1 MLKSLFTL
9 SSIMEYHI
17 LATVNKDLPRVVDL
31 NQGAL
36 PAVSSITLDDMIH
49 FLEILDYFRV
59 IKINSNIIGFLIAL
73 TPGKDYQSPN
83 YKWFEKQYSQFMYV
97 DRIVI
102 DPAFQGQGLGWVFY
116 DDVKIFSHGFA
127 PIMTCEVNMRPP
139 NKVSI
144 FFHEKYGFEKVGTQ
158 KTEGGNKEVSLMVY
172 KIPFNR

>member
-36 PAVSSITLDDMIH
+36 PAVSSITLNDLTQ
-49 FLEILDYFRV
+49 FLEMADYFRV
-59 IKINSNIIGFLIAL
+59 IKEKNDIAGFLIAL

-83 YKWFEKQYSQFMYV
+83 YKWFEKHYSQFMYV

-102 DPAFQGQGLGWVFY
+102 DPAFQGRRLGWVFY
-116 DDVKIFSHGFA
+116 DDLKIFSHGFA

-144 FFHEKYGFEKVGTQ
+144 FFLKNMDSRRWGPKKQRVEIRKF
-158 KTEGGNKEVSLMVY
+158 
-172 KIPFNR
+172 P